1 MAARR
6 ATVQFPPWHRVGF
19 PFWRRVAACERGQL
33 RANEHGPQGGEIDI
47 CKYSIISIRER
58 ICVLHISVLGCADF
72 LGRGSRSSI
81 TAHRA
86 SISFHALAI
95 QLPEN
100 LA

>member
-1 MAARR
+1 M
-6 ATVQFPPWHRVGF
+6 GF

-33 RANEHGPQGGEIDI
+33 WANEHGPQGGEIDI

-58 ICVLHISVLGCADF
+58 ICVLHISVWGCADF
-72 LGRGSRSSI
+72 LRCGSRGSI

-86 SISFHALAI
+86 SVSFHALAI

-100 LA
+100 LV